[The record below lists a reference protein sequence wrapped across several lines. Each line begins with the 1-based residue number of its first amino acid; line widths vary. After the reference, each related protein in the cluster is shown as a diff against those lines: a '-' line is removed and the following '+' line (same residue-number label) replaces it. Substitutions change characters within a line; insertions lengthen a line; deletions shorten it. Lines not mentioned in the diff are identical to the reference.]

1 MKCPKCGHEMRKGS
15 TFCDRCGC
23 RLPNDTTQNSQTNKK
38 LMIAACC
45 SVGFALIMII
55 IFVVLLMKSCN
66 NQNTNA
72 NQPAVTVEN
81 TTVAQTTKKPATQ
94 PSTAQQ
100 SEQGRQETQDGESS
114 SDGDQ
119 ENGGSD
125 NLDDDSA
132 EGMDLSVYLETDV
145 FDFPNHVPDVTK
157 ASATDG
163 SNGWK
168 NENLLVQT
176 TPNQGIIDYIALHGE
191 SEYTIYGIK
200 PGMSSEEAQS
210 LAEAAGYTMTS
221 EGEYSGDG
229 KHMQIRYDGDNV
241 KVITLTKSD

>member
-1 MKCPKCGHEMRKGS
+1 MRKGS

-72 NQPAVTVEN
+72 TQPAVTVEN
-81 TTVAQTTKKPATQ
+81 TTVAQTTKKPAIQ

-100 SEQGRQETQDGESS
+100 SEQEEQQETQDGESS
-114 SDGDQ
+114 IDGDQ
-119 ENGGSD
+119 ENRGSD

-200 PGMSSEEAQS
+200 PGMSSDEAQS

-221 EGEYSGDG
+221 YGKFSADG
-229 KHMQIRYDGDNV
+229 NNLQINFDGDNV
-241 KVITLTKSD
+241 KVIILQKSY